1 MKTIQFS
8 AMALLLWLVACIP
21 SMGQS
26 EEDTIFVDSIA
37 YLKHSA
43 GDSTVEVAGRYSGY
57 KNSVNIP
64 PFILYQGKRYAVTS
78 IGFGAFV
85 SNNQE
90 GIQSVTLPESI
101 KTIGDIAFCGCSQLK
116 KINIPLQVDSIGRLV
131 LAATNIT
138 SLFIPRSVLKIG
150 DSPFSGCKQLQS
162 IEIDSLCPNYK
173 VIDGVLYTKDGKELI
188 SYPAGKRDKV
198 YVIPEQVT
206 HIDCMAMGGITAL
219 ESVYFPSGIT
229 TLENIDFRD
238 CLHLKEMHVKIKDP
252 QPVND
257 FLEILLPPQG
267 VILYCP
273 KGTAGKF
280 KKLHE
285 LHGWS
290 NFKDIKEE

>member
-1 MKTIQFS
+1 MSKKKTIQSS
-8 AMALLLWLVACIP
+8 AMALLLWLVACVP
-21 SMGQS
+21 SLGQS
-26 EEDTIFVDSIA
+26 ENDTIFVDSIA

-43 GDSTVEVAGRYSGY
+43 SDSTVEVAGRYSGY
-57 KNSVNIP
+57 KSSVNIP

-78 IGFGAFV
+78 IGFGAL

-101 KTIGDIAFCGCSQLK
+101 KTIGDVAFCGCSQLK

-150 DSPFSGCKQLQS
+150 DSSFSGCQQLQS

-198 YVIPEQVT
+198 FVIPEQVT

-219 ESVYFPSGIT
+219 ECVYFPSGTT
-229 TLENIDFRD
+229 TLENINFRD

-257 FLEILLPPQG
+257 FLEILLPP
-267 VILYCP
+267 
-273 KGTAGKF
+273 
-280 KKLHE
+280 
-285 LHGWS
+285 
-290 NFKDIKEE
+290 KE